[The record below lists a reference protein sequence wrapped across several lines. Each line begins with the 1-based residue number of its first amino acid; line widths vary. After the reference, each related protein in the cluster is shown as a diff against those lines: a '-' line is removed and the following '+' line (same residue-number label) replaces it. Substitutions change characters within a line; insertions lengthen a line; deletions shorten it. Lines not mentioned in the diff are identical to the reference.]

1 MLIIIHDMVDLQPKS
16 TIEIPDPLLALLHHQ
31 KSCVLINATLMKR
44 LDVRA
49 VQVRLRRGDNGEEAV
64 MYLYFA
70 DCEEIEHFPTNL
82 LDGQI
87 KWLANLRDRHLL
99 NAALDGTSQGQQFI
113 AEFEQ
118 LPEIARQLVQ
128 EAAAL
133 REAGEATEV
142 SPEVQEI
149 LRRMKEG
156 KNGLH

>member
-31 KSCVLINATLMKR
+31 KSCVLTNATLMKR

-49 VQVRLRRGDNGEEAV
+49 VQVRLRREANGEEAV

-70 DCEEIEHFPTNL
+70 DCSEIEHFPTSL
-82 LDGQI
+82 LDGQV
-87 KWLANLRDRHLL
+87 KWLANLRYRHTL

-113 AEFEQ
+113 VEFEQ

-149 LRRMKEG
+149 LRNIKEG